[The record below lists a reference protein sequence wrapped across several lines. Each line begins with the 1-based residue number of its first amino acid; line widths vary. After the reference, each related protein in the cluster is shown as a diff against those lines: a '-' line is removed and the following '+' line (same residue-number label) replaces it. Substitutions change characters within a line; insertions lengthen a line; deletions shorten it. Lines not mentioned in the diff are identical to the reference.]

1 MRKWILLSVVFLL
14 AATLPV
20 FGQSRVNID
29 IPGLAERAA
38 QTTDVTLD
46 ASMLR
51 LASRFLQDDDDREAR
66 DIVKNLQ
73 GVYVRSYEFD
83 HEGEYDRAIIDRVK
97 GQLGPNWKR
106 IVQVKSRD
114 REHTEIYVDM
124 RDDKAQGLLVISAE
138 PKELTLVNLVG
149 PIDVDKLSS
158 IEGQFGIPRVTARGR
173 AKEERS
179 HE

>member
-14 AATLPV
+14 AATLPL

-29 IPGLAERAA
+29 LPGLADRAA
-38 QTTDVTLD
+38 ETTEVTLD
-46 ASMLR
+46 ASTLR
-51 LASRFLQDDDDREAR
+51 LASRFLGDDDRDVR

-73 GVYVRSYEFD
+73 AIYVRSYKFD
-83 HEGEYDRAIIDRVK
+83 HENEYDRATIERLR
-97 GQLGPNWKR
+97 GQLGASWKR

-114 REHTEIYVDM
+114 GDNADIYVDM
-124 RDDKAQGLLVISAE
+124 RDDRAQGLLIIAAE

-149 PIDVDKLSS
+149 PIDVEKLSS
-158 IEGQFGIPRVTARGR
+158 IEGQFGIPRVTARGK